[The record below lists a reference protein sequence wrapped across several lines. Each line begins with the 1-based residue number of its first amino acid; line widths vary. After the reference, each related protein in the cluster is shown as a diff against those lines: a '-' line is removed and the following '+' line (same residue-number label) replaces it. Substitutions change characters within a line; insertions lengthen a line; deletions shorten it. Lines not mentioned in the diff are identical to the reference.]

1 MERSFFGKSKKKFRV
16 SCHCENF
23 PFLSSNDKL
32 VTYEPFPNFLS
43 SNDKLATMPP
53 RHPDYMF
60 PPGSGITDSPRGDL
74 IPLIRL
80 LNTEEIVV
88 VMYYAPWCSKSQRA
102 KAEYMKAANYF
113 TGKVGNLSTLFLS
126 RRLKTLS
133 SLPTLCSER
142 LGLTLIYIYIYYR
155 G

>member
-23 PFLSSNDKL
+23 P
-32 VTYEPFPNFLS
+32 FLS

-126 RRLKTLS
+126 RRLKT
-133 SLPTLCSER
+133 
-142 LGLTLIYIYIYYR
+142 
-155 G
+155 